1 MRALILENFDAP
13 LQVAE
18 IEQPEP
24 AEGEVRVRVRTSS
37 INGFD
42 VFVASGM
49 ARAYTEYRFPV
60 VIGKDFAGT
69 VDAVGEGVT
78 QYAVGEPVFGV
89 VSKPDLHDGAYG
101 EFVTVIVS
109 LGLAKLPDGVSFEA
123 AGAVGLA
130 GTAALDS
137 LDSAE
142 VGSSDTVLVSG
153 ATGGVGAFAVQLAKG
168 RDARVIATA
177 HGDRAA
183 AFVRDLGADAVVDYE
198 GDLAAAVREE
208 ASDGVDV
215 VIHAAGDAE
224 QLVGLLEPGGRIAST
239 IGYNQEQAGGRDVVV
254 TAVAATATSE
264 TLDTLAAA
272 LAAGTLRVPIQNT
285 YSLDDVPAGIADF
298 GVHKV
303 GKLAVSVA
311 GDDG

>member
-1 MRALILENFDAP
+1 MRALILESFDAS
-13 LQVAE
+13 LKVAE
-18 IEQPEP
+18 VEQPEP

-42 VFVASGM
+42 IFVASGM
-49 ARAYTEYRFPV
+49 ARAYMEYRFPV

-78 QYAVGEPVFGV
+78 HYALGEPVFGV
-89 VSKPDLHDGAYG
+89 VTKPDLHDGAYG
-101 EFVTVIVS
+101 ELVTVTGSV
-109 LGLAKLPDGVSFEA
+109 GLAKLPNGVSFEA
-123 AGAVGLA
+123 AGAIGLA

-137 LDSAE
+137 LDSAQ
-142 VGSSDTVLVSG
+142 VGSSDIVLVSG

-168 RDARVIATA
+168 RGARVVATA
-177 HGDRAA
+177 HGDEEA
-183 AFVRDLGADAVVDYE
+183 AFVRDLGADAAVDYE

-208 ASDGVDV
+208 ASDGVDA

-224 QLVGLLEPGGRIAST
+224 QLVDLLTPGGRIAST

-254 TAVAATATSE
+254 TAVAATPTSE
-264 TLDTLAAA
+264 TLGTLASA
-272 LAAGTLRVPIQNT
+272 LAARTLRVPIQRT

-298 GVHKV
+298 GVHKL

-311 GDDG
+311 GE

>member
-1 MRALILENFDAP
+1 MRALILEDFDAP
-13 LQVAE
+13 LRVAE
-18 IEQPEP
+18 VEQPEP

-78 QYAVGEPVFGV
+78 QYAIDESVFGV

-101 EFVTVIVS
+101 EFVTVTVS
-109 LGLAKLPDGVSFEA
+109 LGLSKLPDGVSFEA
-123 AGAVGLA
+123 AGAIGLA

-153 ATGGVGAFAVQLAKG
+153 ATGGVGAFAVQLAKRRG
-168 RDARVIATA
+168 ARVIATA
-177 HGDRAA
+177 HGDQEA
-183 AFVRDLGADAVVDYE
+183 AFVRDLG
-198 GDLAAAVREE
+198 VRR
-208 ASDGVDV
+208 GR
-215 VIHAAGDAE
+215 
-224 QLVGLLEPGGRIAST
+224 GLRGRSRCGGPR
-239 IGYNQEQAGGRDVVV
+239 G
-254 TAVAATATSE
+254 SE
-264 TLDTLAAA
+264 
-272 LAAGTLRVPIQNT
+272 
-285 YSLDDVPAGIADF
+285 
-298 GVHKV
+298 
-303 GKLAVSVA
+303 
-311 GDDG
+311 

>member
-1 MRALILENFDAP
+1 MRALILEDFDAP
-13 LQVAE
+13 LRVAE
-18 IEQPEP
+18 VEQPEP

-78 QYAVGEPVFGV
+78 QYAIDESVFGV

-101 EFVTVIVS
+101 EFVTVTVS
-109 LGLAKLPDGVSFEA
+109 LGLSKLPDGVSFEA
-123 AGAVGLA
+123 AGAIGLA

-153 ATGGVGAFAVQLAKG
+153 ATGGVGAFAVQLAKRRG
-168 RDARVIATA
+168 ARVIATA
-177 HGDRAA
+177 HGDQEA
-183 AFVRDLGADAVVDYE
+183 AFVRDLGSDAVVDYE

-208 ASDGVDV
+208 ASDGVDA

-224 QLVGLLEPGGRIAST
+224 QLVSLLKPGGRIAST
-239 IGYNQEQAGGRDVVV
+239 IGYKQEQAGGRDVVV
-254 TAVAATATSE
+254 TAVAAVPTPE
-264 TLDTLAAA
+264 TLGRLASA
-272 LAAGTLRVPIQNT
+272 LAAGKLRVPIQRT
-285 YSLDDVPAGIADF
+285 YVLDDVPAGIADF
-298 GVHKV
+298 AVHKV
-303 GKLAVSVA
+303 GKLAVSIA
-311 GDDG
+311 S

>member
-1 MRALILENFDAP
+1 MRALILESFDAP
-13 LQVAE
+13 LKVAE
-18 IEQPEP
+18 VEQPEP

-101 EFVTVIVS
+101 EFVTVTVS
-109 LGLAKLPDGVSFEA
+109 LGLAKLPDGVPFES

-142 VGSSDTVLVSG
+142 VSGSDTVLVSG

-168 RDARVIATA
+168 RGARVIATA
-177 HGDRAA
+177 RGDHEA
-183 AFVRDLGADAVVDYE
+183 AFVRDLGADAAWTTRAISLRRFARKRVT
-198 GDLAAAVREE
+198 
-208 ASDGVDV
+208 
-215 VIHAAGDAE
+215 
-224 QLVGLLEPGGRIAST
+224 AST
-239 IGYNQEQAGGRDVVV
+239 LSSTLPEMPSSSWACSSPAVGSSRRSGTTRSRQVAV
-254 TAVAATATSE
+254 TSWSRRWLRRPLPRRSTRSLPHWRPARCECRSRTRTAWTTCLPESPTSAY
-264 TLDTLAAA
+264 TSWASSPC
-272 LAAGTLRVPIQNT
+272 R
-285 YSLDDVPAGIADF
+285 
-298 GVHKV
+298 
-303 GKLAVSVA
+303 
-311 GDDG
+311 

>member
-1 MRALILENFDAP
+1 MRALILESFDAP
-13 LQVAE
+13 LKVAE
-18 IEQPEP
+18 VEQPEP

-101 EFVTVIVS
+101 EFVTVTVS
-109 LGLAKLPDGVSFEA
+109 LGLAKLPDGVPFES

-142 VGSSDTVLVSG
+142 VSGSDTVLVSG

-168 RDARVIATA
+168 RGARVIATA
-177 HGDRAA
+177 RGDHEA
-183 AFVRDLGADAVVDYE
+183 AFVRDLGADAAVDYE

-215 VIHAAGDAE
+215 VIHSSWACSSPAAGSSRRSGTTRSRQVAVTSWSRRWLRRPLPRRSTRSLPHWRPARCE
-224 QLVGLLEPGGRIAST
+224 CRSRTRTAWTTCLPESPTSAYTSWASSPC
-239 IGYNQEQAGGRDVVV
+239 R
-254 TAVAATATSE
+254 
-264 TLDTLAAA
+264 
-272 LAAGTLRVPIQNT
+272 
-285 YSLDDVPAGIADF
+285 
-298 GVHKV
+298 
-303 GKLAVSVA
+303 
-311 GDDG
+311 